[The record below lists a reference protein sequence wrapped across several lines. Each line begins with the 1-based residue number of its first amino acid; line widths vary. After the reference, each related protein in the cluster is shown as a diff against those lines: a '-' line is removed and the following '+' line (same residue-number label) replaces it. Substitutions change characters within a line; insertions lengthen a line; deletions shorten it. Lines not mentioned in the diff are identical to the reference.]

1 MKELQNILQE
11 IEKLEQSGE
20 PYAIAT
26 VVKVSGS
33 TYRRQGAR
41 MLITESR
48 NTVGTIS
55 GGCLESDVFEKA
67 KHVIATGKPQLVEYD
82 TTSEDDIFWGTGT
95 GCGGTTHVLI
105 DCPSVRGDVSNF
117 KDISECFET
126 HSPVAFATVFNFE
139 GQGIGM
145 TGKNLIYNNRDCRF
159 EEIEDTQ
166 LREALLADASQVL
179 STGKTITKHYQ
190 FTDISAEVLIEY
202 IAPPLPLVIFGGG
215 QDVFPLLNLAKQ
227 LGWQVRIVDH
237 RKGFANQDRFPAA
250 DFVMHWEGERL
261 PPELKISSRSV
272 CVLMTHNYLID
283 KKILQQILPSSALY
297 IGFLGPKKRATQL
310 IKEIR
315 AEGMVLMDKQLEHLY
330 APVGL
335 DIGVETAEDIAL
347 SIVSE
352 IQAVIN
358 RRKGGSLRERKG
370 PIHKR

>member
-95 GCGGTTHVLI
+95 GCGGTTYVLI